1 MANTMI
7 YKEDWTV
14 KLQEVLDAPTFWKDV
29 CRVDYTT
36 SKVLHNPYQTKSA
49 AASYTRGAQY
59 SFADFTITDDN
70 VNINTTFV
78 IPEFIDRADLAQ
90 TGYDMQMERA
100 QRQGEEINLTIEE
113 GFVGDYASL
122 TAFDNTEL
130 GGAAG
135 DITATASNIDDIIR
149 AIEKKIYT
157 ANGGREYTRNGGFI
171 IWDPKRFELVR
182 SFAMANGFNSAD
194 MALTATAT
202 GVGGFNYMG
211 FTHYVSNSLTTETST
226 THIIAGVK
234 KMYHLGILSTTYGE
248 IIIDEKDPNRQS
260 GIGIISRVDY
270 KGKAWTNIKPLIYD
284 VQVVA

>member
-1 MANTMI
+1 MI

-14 KLQEVLDAPTFWKDV
+14 KLQETLDAPTFWKDV

-36 SKVLHNPYQTKSA
+36 SKVLHNPYQSKAA
-49 AASYTRGAQY
+49 AASYTRGNQY
-59 SFADFTITDDN
+59 TFDDFELTDDN
-70 VNINTTFV
+70 VNINTTYI

-100 QRQGEEINLTIEE
+100 QRQGEEINLTLEE

-130 GGAAG
+130 GGSAG
-135 DITATASNIDDIIR
+135 DITVTASNIDDVIR

-157 ANGGREYTRNGGFI
+157 ANGGRELVRNGAFI

-182 SFAMANGFNSAD
+182 SFAMANGFNTSD
-194 MALTATAT
+194 QALMATAS
-202 GVGGFNYMG
+202 GIGGFNYMG

-234 KMYHLGILSTTYGE
+234 KMYHLGILSTTYGQ
-248 IIIDEKDPNRQS
+248 IIVDEYDPNRQS

-270 KGKAWTNIKPLIYD
+270 KGKAWTNIKPLLYD

>member
-7 YKEDWTV
+7 YKEDWSV
-14 KLQEVLDAPTFWKDV
+14 KLQETLDAPTFWKDV
-29 CRVDYTT
+29 CRVDYSTT
-36 SKVLHNPYQTKSA
+36 RVLHNPYQTKSS
-49 AASYTRGAQY
+49 ASSYVRGAQY

-100 QRQGEEINLTIEE
+100 QRQGEEILLTVEE
-113 GFVGDYASL
+113 GFTGDYASL
-122 TAFDNTEL
+122 TLFDNTEL
-130 GGAAG
+130 GGSAG
-135 DITATASNIDDIIR
+135 DIVATASNIDDVIR
-149 AIEKKIYT
+149 AIEKKIYS
-157 ANGGREYTRNGGFI
+157 ASGGRELTRNGAFV

-182 SFAMANGFNSAD
+182 SFAMANGFNTSD
-194 MALTATAT
+194 QALMATAS
-202 GVGGFNYMG
+202 GIGGFNYMG
-211 FTHYVSNSLTTETST
+211 FTHYVSNSLVTETST

-234 KMYHLGILSTTYGE
+234 NMYHLGILSTTFGQ
-248 IIIDEKDPNRQS
+248 IIVDEYDPNRQS

-270 KGKAWTNIKPLIYD
+270 KGKAWNNVKPLLYD

>member
-14 KLQEVLDAPTFWKDV
+14 KLQETLDAPTFWKDV
-29 CRVDYTT
+29 CRVDMTET
-36 SKVLHNPYQTKSA
+36 KVLHNPYQTKAA

-59 SFADFTITDDN
+59 SFADFTITDDS
-70 VNINTTFV
+70 VNINTTFI

-100 QRQGEEINLTIEE
+100 VRQGEEINLTIEE
-113 GFVGDYASL
+113 AFVGDYASL
-122 TAFDNTEL
+122 TVFDNTEL
-130 GGAAG
+130 GGSAG
-135 DITATASNIDDIIR
+135 SITVTASNIDDVIR
-149 AIEKKIYT
+149 LIEKKIYT
-157 ANGGREYTRNGGFI
+157 ANGGRDLTRNGAFI

-182 SFAMANGFNSAD
+182 SFAMANGFNTSDQAL
-194 MALTATAT
+194 MATGS

-211 FTHYVSNSLTTETST
+211 FTHYVSNSLVTVSTT

-234 KMYHLGILSTTYGE
+234 KKYHLGILSTTYGQV
-248 IIIDEKDPNRQS
+248 IVDEKDPNRQS

-270 KGKAWTNIKPLIYD
+270 KGKAWVNIKPMLYD